1 MKTNPPPP
9 LASPGPA
16 LLAQMYRRMAV
27 TRHIERLMARHV
39 REQKFSGWW
48 HPGEGQEAA
57 GIGATAAMAADD
69 YLWYQGR
76 GCSWAIGKGMR
87 PEPILADLLGKV
99 TGSTRGKGAGV
110 PHWSDRS
117 IGVMGEGATL
127 GSVYPLAAGSAL
139 ASRIRKDGR
148 VSLADF
154 GDGTAARGT
163 FHETMVHAAAW
174 KLPLVYFCEN
184 NAYLVGTRLR
194 DVSPTENIADY
205 AAGYHIPGVVVDG
218 QDAVAVYEAVATAF
232 ARARAGEGP
241 TLIEAKVFRRHGHYT
256 GDPQQYRDMEAEL
269 KHYRD
274 PMDVLAARLEAGQA
288 QALYAEAETEV
299 QQAYAAAQ
307 AAAEPDA
314 SVLYQ
319 DLYHGQ

>member
-1 MKTNPPPP
+1 MPTSELLHGPQ
-9 LASPGPA
+9 LAV
-16 LLAQMYRRMAV
+16 MYRRMAIA
-27 TRHIERLMARHV
+27 RQIERLMLKHV

-57 GIGATAAMAADD
+57 GIGATAAMRPDD

-76 GCSWAIGKGMR
+76 GSAWAIGKGMA
-87 PEPILADLLGKV
+87 PGPILGDLLGKMN
-99 TGSTRGKGAGV
+99 GSTRGKGGGV
-110 PHWSDRS
+110 PHWHDRS

-139 ASRIRKDGR
+139 AAKIRKSGQ
-148 VSLADF
+148 VALADF

-174 KLPLVYFCEN
+174 KLPLIYFCEN
-184 NAYLVGTRLR
+184 NSYLVGTRLK

-218 QDAVAVYEAVATAF
+218 QDAVAVYDATAK
-232 ARARAGEGP
+232 AIDRARNGGGP
-241 TLIEAKVFRRHGHYT
+241 TLIEAKVFRRHGHYA
-256 GDPQQYRDMEAEL
+256 GDPQGYRDIEAEL
-269 KHYRD
+269 KAYRD
-274 PMDVLAARLEAGQA
+274 PLTVLARRLEPAVVERVDREA
-288 QALYAEAETEV
+288 AEEV
-299 QQAYAAAQ
+299 QQAYQ
-307 AAAEPDA
+307 AALDAPEPDE
-314 SVLYQ
+314 SVIWR